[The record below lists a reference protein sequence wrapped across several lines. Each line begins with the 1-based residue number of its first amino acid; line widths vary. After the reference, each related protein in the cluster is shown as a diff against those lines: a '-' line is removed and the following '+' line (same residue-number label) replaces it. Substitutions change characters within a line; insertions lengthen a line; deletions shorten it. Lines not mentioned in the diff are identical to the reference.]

1 MSALPTKRR
10 GVRNRLSGHLW
21 TLQPH
26 VRDRVWRGRAPSA
39 RRLTTIVE
47 DPLAGPVRLS
57 AHLRECTDARALV
70 LLVHGLGGGPD
81 AVYVR
86 AAANA
91 LATDGYAS
99 VALGLRGAG
108 STRPGGGAD
117 DFYHVAQAGDLD
129 ACLAHADLAR
139 YEHVFVLGFSI
150 GGHLALHLA
159 RAPRDPR
166 VRAVAAVCS
175 PIDLAAAQ
183 RHLDA
188 PRAAFYRQHVLR
200 GLKAGYA
207 AVAAHRGEASPVVPN
222 PTAAIAAV
230 RTIHAWDTL
239 AIAPRYGF
247 ASPEHFYATMSVA
260 PHLPTLA
267 VPSLL
272 VLAVDDPL
280 VPRHVVE
287 PFLPAAGAGAF
298 EVRWTTSGGHVAFP
312 RGLDLGL
319 GARRGL
325 IGQLT
330 SWFEARAHG

>member
-1 MSALPTKRR
+1 MNTLRAVRR
-10 GVRNRLSGHLW
+10 GIGRRLAGHLW

-26 VRDRVWRGRAPSA
+26 VRDRVWRGRAPAA
-39 RRLTTIVE
+39 RALTTVVH
-47 DPLAGPVRLS
+47 DPVAGPVRLRGY
-57 AHLRECTDARALV
+57 LREVPDARALV

-81 AVYVR
+81 AVYLR
-86 AAANA
+86 AAAKT
-91 LATDGYAS
+91 LAAHGYAS
-99 VALGLRGAG
+99 VALAMRGAG
-108 STRPGGGAD
+108 RTTGDPAD
-117 DFYHVAQAGDLD
+117 DFYHVAQADDLD

-150 GGHLALHLA
+150 GGHVALHLA

-188 PRAAFYRQHVLR
+188 PRAAFYRRHVLR

-207 AVAAHRGEASPVVPN
+207 AVAAHRGAASPVVPS
-222 PTAAIAAV
+222 PAAAVAAV

-280 VPRHVVE
+280 VPRDVVE
-287 PFLPAAGAGAF
+287 PFLPGTDGGALA
-298 EVRWTTSGGHVAFP
+298 VHWTASGGHVAFP
-312 RGLDLGL
+312 RSLDLGL
-319 GARRGL
+319 GPRLGL

-330 SWFEARAHG
+330 SWFEARTHG